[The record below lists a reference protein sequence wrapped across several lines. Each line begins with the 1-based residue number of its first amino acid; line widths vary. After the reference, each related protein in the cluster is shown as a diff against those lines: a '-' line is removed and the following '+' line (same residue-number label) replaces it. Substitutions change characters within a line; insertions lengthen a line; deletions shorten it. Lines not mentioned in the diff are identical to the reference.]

1 VLGTGDCL
9 WGLVDGINDDGLAVS
24 LTFGGRQQIGEGFG
38 IPLVIR
44 YLLEV
49 AGDVAEGVEVLRR
62 LPHQLSYNITLCDR
76 AGVVA
81 TVYVA
86 PDRPAHVTDRRATTN
101 HPETVEWPEHSTW
114 VRSVERLDLLA
125 QLADGGVRAAAMTD
139 AMLAPPLLARQWD
152 AGFATLFTAAYRP
165 AGGRLDYHWPGLQVP
180 LDLDRP
186 LPDEFEV
193 ALDG

>member
-1 VLGTGDCL
+1 
-9 WGLVDGINDDGLAVS
+9 VDGVNDDGLAVS

-49 AGDVAEGVEVLRR
+49 AGDVGEGVEVLRR
-62 LPHQLSYNITLCDR
+62 LPHQLSYNITLSDC
-76 AGVVA
+76 AGQVA

-86 PDRPAHVTDRRATTN
+86 PDRPARVTDGRATTN
-101 HPETVEWPEHSTW
+101 HPEAVEWPEHSAW
-114 VRSVERLDLLA
+114 VRSVERLDLLG
-125 QLADGGVRAAAMTD
+125 QLAGDGARSAAVTD

-165 AGGRLDYHWPGLQVP
+165 ATGRLDYHWPGRQVSLQ
-180 LDLDRP
+180 LDRA